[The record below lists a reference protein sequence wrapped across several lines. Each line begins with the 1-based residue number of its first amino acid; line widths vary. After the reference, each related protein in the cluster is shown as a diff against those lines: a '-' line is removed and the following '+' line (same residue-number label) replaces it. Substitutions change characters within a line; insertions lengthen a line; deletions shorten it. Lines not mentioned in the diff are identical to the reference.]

1 MVLTV
6 SSNFAMKCG
15 NVWTIGLT
23 VCLHFDLCHFYCSRV
38 IRLYTGI
45 SCARDRAIY

>member
-15 NVWTIGLT
+15 NVDYWSDSLFNGNVWTIGLT
-23 VCLHFDLCHFYCSRV
+23 V
-38 IRLYTGI
+38 
-45 SCARDRAIY
+45 

>member
-23 VCLHFDLCHFYCSRV
+23 VCLMVMFGLLV
-38 IRLYTGI
+38 
-45 SCARDRAIY
+45 